1 MAPKISRASVSPLI
15 TSTSTPVSRSMR
27 STSSSPFAAS
37 RMALVAQATISV
49 ASAAS
54 ASIFMRRTVATATS
68 AASGGMKPSRLTL
81 SPSRSI
87 SFSRAS
93 GVKLPS
99 GCTSAISR
107 WNEFVPRSSA
117 AMRIEPDCNGVAVR
131 SIAPAIAPL
140 SLTPPSA

>member
-1 MAPKISRASVSPLI
+1 
-15 TSTSTPVSRSMR
+15 
-27 STSSSPFAAS
+27 
-37 RMALVAQATISV
+37 MALVAQATISV

-54 ASIFMRRTVATATS
+54 ASIFIRRTVATATS
-68 AASGGMKPSRLTL
+68 ADSGGMKPSRLTL

-93 GVKLPS
+93 GVKIPS

-131 SIAPAIAPL
+131 AGALATRHSP
-140 SLTPPSA
+140 